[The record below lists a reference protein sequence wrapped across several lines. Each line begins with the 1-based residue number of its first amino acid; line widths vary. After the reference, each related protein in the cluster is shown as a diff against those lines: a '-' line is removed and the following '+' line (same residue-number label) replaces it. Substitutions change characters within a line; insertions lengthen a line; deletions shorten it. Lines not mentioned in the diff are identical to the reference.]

1 MINAISLEL
10 NAASDVTFRK
20 SRDSEYATL
29 FGIQNVYLSEKCTT
43 KLPISVLLQAN
54 CVEYARKAALA
65 KGRRFIVHGRLTYS
79 EQHKS
84 FTLKA
89 DQLTVFPLSRPNAA
103 DGNDVVA
110 IGPENSEPD
119 PEVSKKKTTK
129 TNPK

>member
-20 SRDSEYATL
+20 NQDSEYATL
-29 FGIQNVYLSEKCTT
+29 LGIQNVYLSENRSA

-54 CVEYARKAALA
+54 CVEYARKASLA
-65 KGRRFIVHGRLTYS
+65 KGKRFIVHGRLTYS

-89 DQLTVFPLSRPNAA
+89 DQLTVFPLSRPNAP

-110 IGPENSEPD
+110 IGPENSEPG
-119 PEVSKKKTTK
+119 PEARKKTHTK
-129 TNPK
+129 TNQK

>member
-10 NAASDVTFRK
+10 NAASDATFRK
-20 SRDSEYATL
+20 NRDSECATL
-29 FGIQNVYLSEKCTT
+29 FGIQNVHLSEKGAA

-54 CVEYARKAALA
+54 CVAYARKAALA
-65 KGRRFIVHGRLTYS
+65 RGKRFIVHGRLTYS
-79 EQHKS
+79 EQHQS
-84 FTLKA
+84 STLKT

-110 IGPENSEPD
+110 IGPENSEPGPD
-119 PEVSKKKTTK
+119 ARKKKHTK